1 MINKLNPKIV
11 IPVHY
16 GTFEHYKE
24 PVKAIRDIGDDRIN
38 IINVGDTIEL

>member
-1 MINKLNPKIV
+1 MISKLNPEIV

-24 PVKAIRDIGDDRIN
+24 PVKKIKILETVLI
-38 IINVGDTIEL
+38 LFFFS